1 MASASLF
8 LAVALL
14 LSAATPALAVDEPLA
29 QESEDL
35 VFRSPAVFSSPQG
48 MQLNDVAR
56 AGTRLVAVG
65 ERGVIVLS
73 EDNGLN
79 WSQAQVPVSATL
91 TAVTF
96 VNDRLGWAVG
106 HAGVILHSSD
116 AGSSWEL
123 QFDGYRANIAYRDYT
138 QVKREQLEA
147 EVAALE
153 AQAGPDDTELLDDMA
168 YALEDAVFAQED
180 AQDAIATGPADP
192 FLDVLFV
199 SESQGYAVGA
209 YGMLYRTNDGGKQ
222 WQLAIED
229 IDNIDRFHYYAIAA
243 GNANTLFLSGE
254 AGLLYV
260 SSDAG
265 ATWTRIP
272 DLYDGSLFGVIVA
285 TDEVMTFGLRGN
297 SFVSSDAGVSWQ
309 KRETDQSYSLYG
321 GSLLDD
327 GRAAL
332 VGAGGSVLLLDDS
345 GQVKRYSHPSRS
357 TFSSVAQASDGS
369 VVLVGMDGVGRLDE
383 AEQLQ

>member
-1 MASASLF
+1 
-8 LAVALL
+8 
-14 LSAATPALAVDEPLA
+14 
-29 QESEDL
+29 
-35 VFRSPAVFSSPQG
+35 
-48 MQLNDVAR
+48 MQLNDVTR
-56 AGTRLVAVG
+56 VGSRLVAVG

-73 EDNGLN
+73 EDNGST

-96 VNDRLGWAVG
+96 VDDRLGWAVG

-116 AGSSWEL
+116 AGSTWQL

-138 QVKREQLEA
+138 QVRREQLEA

-153 AQAGPDDTELLDDMA
+153 AQAGPDDAELLDDMA

-180 AQDAIATGPADP
+180 AQEAISTGPADP

-199 SESQGYAVGA
+199 SEARGYAVGA
-209 YGMLYRTNDGGKQ
+209 YGMLYRTNDGGTQ

-229 IDNIDRFHYYAIAA
+229 IDNVDRFHYYGIAA

-260 SSDAG
+260 SSDG
-265 ATWTRIP
+265 GTTWTRIP
-272 DLYDGSLFGVIVA
+272 DLYDGSLFGVVVA

-297 SFVSSDAGVSWQ
+297 SFVSSDVGVSWQ

-321 GSLLDD
+321 GRLLDD
-327 GRAAL
+327 GRTAL
-332 VGAGGSVLLLDDS
+332 VGAGGSVLLLSDS
-345 GQVKRYSHPSRS
+345 GQIERYSHPSRS
-357 TFSSVAQASDGS
+357 TFSSVTQASDGS
-369 VVLVGMDGVGRLDE
+369 VVLVGMDGVGRLDD